1 MQGCEMSIRQ
11 QLIQEIKLCSK
22 NEFKYIALFDKDVV
36 SKKSDITINQ
46 GLLKT
51 LNAYQFVIQHR
62 NIDYVYG
69 TKTQLNI
76 PIKERF
82 YSNSNYNHAVLHELT
97 HLIGKY
103 VGQSKDYSLAYL
115 QYMEEKKSIPDF
127 NDLMKSFQTG
137 RTVLS
142 SAEKSIITAY
152 ARDETAVELTSYKL
166 LEKIGIKP
174 DDRDTAYMR
183 WNISA
188 NNKSLEKLGEGFVKH
203 ATSINEIV
211 TRTDKLLTVATKEY
225 ERANNI
231 SLSQEISKRKEREM

>member
-1 MQGCEMSIRQ
+1 MSTRQ
-11 QLIQEIKLCSK
+11 QIIQEIKLCSK
-22 NEFKYIALFDKDVV
+22 NEFKYISLFDNNVV
-36 SKKSDITINQ
+36 SKKDDITINQ

-51 LNAYQFVIQHR
+51 LRAYQFIIEHR

-69 TKTQLNI
+69 TKTQLNM

-82 YSNSNYNHAVLHELT
+82 YSTSNYNHAILHELT

-103 VGQSKDYSLAYL
+103 AGQSKDYSSAYL
-115 QYMEEKKSIPDF
+115 QYIEEKKSIPDF
-127 NDLMKSFQTG
+127 NNLMKSFQTG
-137 RTVLS
+137 DTVLS
-142 SAEKSIITAY
+142 SAEKSLVTAY
-152 ARDETAVELTSYKL
+152 AKDETAVELTAYKL

-188 NNKSLEKLGEGFVKH
+188 NNRNLEKLGIGFLKDI
-203 ATSINEIV
+203 TNLNEIV